1 MMFSESDT
9 SDVAPEVSKI
19 ETKEVGEQKVEAQE
33 IAEVAERVET
43 ATYKS
48 DVLLEREGNIEEA
61 EDTQKAFV
69 KVVEAPIL
77 LQVSGESGELE
88 IDQVGESDD
97 RPLLQGDDEGVKR
110 SELPSDKRSDLANY
124 MKAQGKLLEDE
135 SPTGRDDGGDVAI
148 DTVPL
153 PEKPMTLEQALAAN
167 VDPSAAAA
175 DRLPQ
180 AASELLGDT
189 HLPINEQATLD
200 KVAASEVPDSQDA
213 IARETGTGQLGDLAI
228 NGGFDDG
235 RTIVNL
241 DEPGQT
247 TNLTELFKGGYKN
260 VDDLDYPDYGPPL
273 SEPDSDKVS
282 DGDDNEL
289 TQEERSQILDMLQ
302 RFEALQQKLQAEKLD
317 EMRAARGEEEDE
329 GKSELTPEEQWDQM
343 YLEIM
348 AWLERNGTN
357 AEVEELLADIL
368 AQRAMARG
376 DDSD

>member
-1 MMFSESDT
+1 MDGNEDSHFIPPALNQSPTVTYHGYSGQ
-9 SDVAPEVSKI
+9 
-19 ETKEVGEQKVEAQE
+19 KEGQYGW
-33 IAEVAERVET
+33 RN
-43 ATYKS
+43 
-48 DVLLEREGNIEEA
+48 GG
-61 EDTQKAFV
+61 
-69 KVVEAPIL
+69 
-77 LQVSGESGELE
+77 SGRTFTVTTPGLYEFRIRNRESGFSL
-88 IDQVGESDD
+88 D
-97 RPLLQGDDEGVKR
+97 R
-110 SELPSDKRSDLANY
+110 
-124 MKAQGKLLEDE
+124 
-135 SPTGRDDGGDVAI
+135 
-148 DTVPL
+148 
-153 PEKPMTLEQALAAN
+153 
-167 VDPSAAAA
+167 
-175 DRLPQ
+175 
-180 AASELLGDT
+180 
-189 HLPINEQATLD
+189 
-200 KVAASEVPDSQDA
+200 
-213 IARETGTGQLGDLAI
+213 
-228 NGGFDDG
+228 
-235 RTIVNL
+235 IVFS
-241 DEPGQT
+241 QT